1 MHALTENGI
10 SGEDFLELNRE
21 DFSILFPKDFMIGKR
36 LNKYVANFNTS
47 LPSPSVMPE
56 QAWPSVGQPSTSS
69 SFDNTIEI
77 SPASTPVSTQKTPS
91 ESPVTPPATSQT
103 TPTSSRKRTGG
114 PSMPSF
120 SLPKFDAVLERA
132 LAEDGFYDPNARA
145 KLIRKACEHL
155 EGFCLEHGLEITK
168 ERQDELAT
176 LLLERAPHSLSDPS
190 VTTKRKSQSGGPA
203 VSD

>member
-1 MHALTENGI
+1 MHACILIENGI

-21 DFSILFPKDFMIGKR
+21 DFAILFPNDFMIGKR
-36 LNKYVANFNTS
+36 LNKYVANFNTT
-47 LPSPSVMPE
+47 LPSM
-56 QAWPSVGQPSTSS
+56 GQPSTSS
-69 SFDNTIEI
+69 SLDNTIEI
-77 SPASTPVSTQKTPS
+77 SPASTPVSTQKIPS

-103 TPTSSRKRTGG
+103 TPTSSRKHAGD
-114 PSMPSF
+114 PSVPSF

-132 LAEDGFYDPNARA
+132 LAEDGFYDPNTRA

-176 LLLERAPHSLSDPS
+176 LLLERAPHIASPIL
-190 VTTKRKSQSGGPA
+190 Q
-203 VSD
+203 

>member
-1 MHALTENGI
+1 
-10 SGEDFLELNRE
+10 
-21 DFSILFPKDFMIGKR
+21 MIGKR
-36 LNKYVANFNTS
+36 LNKYAANFITT
-47 LPSPSVMPE
+47 LPDPTVMPE
-56 QAWPSVGQPSTSS
+56 KTRPSIGQPSISPS
-69 SFDNTIEI
+69 LDNTIEI
-77 SPASTPVSTQKTPS
+77 SPASTPVSTQNTP
-91 ESPVTPPATSQT
+91 ESSVTPSQT
-103 TPTSSRKRTGG
+103 TPTSSRKRAGG

-132 LAEDGFYDPNARA
+132 LAQDGFYDPNARA

-176 LLLERAPHSLSDPS
+176 LLLEKAPHSLSDPS
-190 VTTKRKSQSGGPA
+190 VTTKRKRQSCGPA